1 MKKICIIIFSIL
13 LISTCYLSE
22 TYAQRLVNDRLSL
35 IDLKTKYN
43 SSSVDGGPAGTF
55 TIAAT
60 FKNISTDDLA
70 RLIFLVEK
78 ITGGNQLLNAD
89 GGPGGFGS
97 YLTAPLSDGLLSPGE
112 SFTLDFIIGLSSR
125 NRFEFFVDV
134 LGGTIDVFLPTI
146 NPGAITAGVSTTVT
160 ISAKISSSTLIP
172 SCVNVVEVDESGRK
186 IGILGA
192 LNDAG
197 IDGDILPGDK
207 IFGGEFPFSESST
220 GIIKLQVSAIFP
232 GISGKLRSESS
243 GLEVFQ
249 AGTPTSLSASNTAN
263 AASDPE
269 TGADIILDEITV
281 FFEHGTDINI
291 IDQVVDKVNG
301 DVIGLLS
308 GTKGNAWQVLIPC
321 TSVEC
326 VRNAVEIMDND
337 PSTQGAEPS
346 FVAIATQVIPT
357 DPRFISNEQW
367 GLVKIEAE
375 RAWTITTGSN
385 TQIIGV
391 VDTGVDYNHEDL
403 LGKVLLGRDVIND
416 DNDPI
421 DDHNHGTHV
430 AGIAAANSNNWVGIS
445 GTSWDSS
452 ILAVKVLNAFG
463 RGSATQVAEG
473 IRNAVD
479 RNAAIINLSL
489 GSSERSET
497 VAQAID
503 YANRAGRLVVAAAGN
518 NNCPDKFY
526 PGGFNDTEVFSHWFG
541 FIKKSYNTR
550 VLGVGATDQNDNHAI
565 WISNQLQ
572 CTRDSGSNF
581 GPWVDITAP
590 GTGILSTIRNN
601 GYDANFNG
609 TSMATP
615 FVSGVAALV
624 WSQNANLT
632 AAQVHDT
639 LIETAD
645 RTGNQHPDGREII
658 RLNAFNAVSRFA
670 TRSFTIPAID
680 SGWYSEVGT
689 HDANTENYFVGT
701 NFAGGHRNFFVFD
714 LQTLP
719 SVNLSESY
727 NIGVILEVFNPANG
741 FASPQNS
748 ERYDLRDVTTAIDV
762 LRRSHPAEEKDPSIY
777 EDLGTG
783 RIYGTYT
790 ATVSDNNRFVRI
802 NLSPLAIADMFTPM
816 PKPFFAIGGAIGT
829 IDGIQGD
836 ERLFGYSHHSIESG
850 NPNSWARLIITIT
863 LIP

>member
-1 MKKICIIIFSIL
+1 MIGGKAMKKICIIIFSIL

-43 SSSVDGGPAGTF
+43 SCSVDGGPAGTF

-78 ITGGNQLLNAD
+78 ITVGNQLLNAD

-134 LGGTIDVFLPTI
+134 LGGAIDVFLPTI

-160 ISAKISSSTLIP
+160 ISAMISSSTLIP
-172 SCVNVVEVDESGRK
+172 SSVNIVEVDESGCK
-186 IGILGA
+186 IGILGV

-197 IDGDILPGDK
+197 INGDILPGDK
-207 IFGGEFPFSESST
+207 IFGGEIPFSESST
-220 GIIKLQVSAIFP
+220 GIIKLQVAATFP

-269 TGADIILDEITV
+269 TGEDIVLDEIIV
-281 FFEHGTDINI
+281 FFEPGTDVNI

-301 DVIGLLS
+301 DIIGLLPWS
-308 GTKGNAWQVLIPC
+308 KGNAWQVLIPC

-326 VRNAVEIMDND
+326 VRNAVQIMDND

-346 FVAIATQVIPT
+346 FVANVTQVTPS
-357 DPRFISNEQW
+357 DPRFRSNQQW
-367 GLVKIEAE
+367 GLAKIEAE

-403 LGKVLLGRDVIND
+403 LGKVLLGRDEVND

-421 DDHNHGTHV
+421 DDNDHGTHV
-430 AGIAAANSNNWVGIS
+430 AGIAAANSNNSIGIS
-445 GTSWDSS
+445 GTSWDNS
-452 ILAVKVLNAFG
+452 ILAVKVFNAFG
-463 RGSATQVAEG
+463 HASRLQVAKG

-479 RNAAIINLSL
+479 RNAAIINLSF
-489 GSSERSET
+489 GSSSRSET
-497 VAQAID
+497 EAKAID
-503 YANRAGRLVVAAAGN
+503 YANKAGRLIVAAAGN
-518 NNCPDKFY
+518 NNCPKKSY
-526 PGGFNDTEVFSHWFG
+526 PGGYNDTEVFSD
-541 FIKKSYNTR
+541 KSYNTR

-565 WISNQLQ
+565 WKSNQPQ
-572 CTRDSGSNF
+572 CTPNSGSNF

-590 GTGILSTIRNN
+590 GTEILSTIRNN
-601 GYDANFNG
+601 GYDNFNG

-632 AAQVHDT
+632 AAQIHDT

-645 RTGNQHPDGREII
+645 RTGNRHPDGREII

-680 SGWYSEVGT
+680 AGWYSEVGT
-689 HDANTENYFVGT
+689 HGANTENYFVGT

-719 SVNLSESY
+719 SVNLSESD
-727 NIGVILEVFNPANG
+727 IGVILEVFNPANG

-748 ERYDLRDVTTAIDV
+748 ERYDLYDVTTAIDV
-762 LRRSHPAEEKDPSIY
+762 LRRSHPAGEKDPSIY

-783 RIYGTYT
+783 RSYGTYT

-802 NLSPLAIADMFTPM
+802 NLSRLVVIADMFTPM

-836 ERLFGYSHHSIESG
+836 ERLFGSSHLTEPG
-850 NPNSWARLIITIT
+850 NPNSLARLIITIT
-863 LIP
+863 PIP